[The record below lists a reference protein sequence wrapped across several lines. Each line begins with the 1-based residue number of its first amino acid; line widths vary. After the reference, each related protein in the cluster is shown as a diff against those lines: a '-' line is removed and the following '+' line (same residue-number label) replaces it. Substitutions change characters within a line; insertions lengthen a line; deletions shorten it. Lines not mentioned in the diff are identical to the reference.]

1 MMDVGWIFCFA
12 NSSAFFNSSAAIIT
26 YNNTKTYSL
35 LLQIKDFIV
44 FDSPLRLCRLQL
56 LDLEAEQAQLI
67 LQLLGV
73 QSQADLK

>member
-1 MMDVGWIFCFA
+1 MQAKRKPLMMDVGWIFCFA

-44 FDSPLRLCRLQL
+44 LTHHLGCAVSNF
-56 LDLEAEQAQLI
+56 LI
-67 LQLLGV
+67 LKLSKLN
-73 QSQADLK
+73 